1 MAGGT
6 GTQTR
11 LTYGAALDYV
21 SSLRRFGVKLGLDRM
36 HAILDQLGHP
46 ERGKRGALIAGTNG
60 KGSTS
65 AFLDSILR
73 ARGFHTGMTPSP
85 HLSSYTERVQLDA
98 EPISE
103 DAFAAAVADL
113 RELVAPVVG
122 RMGESTEFEFLIA
135 LAIWWLAPRTDRL
148 VIEIGMGGRLDST
161 NALDLGVAVITNVTY
176 DHRRHLGRTVRKI
189 AAEKAGIIKAGNVV
203 VTAATGTALS
213 VIEQAA
219 VEVRAADLWR
229 LGKEIHL
236 EARWRGWD
244 GSELDVS
251 GPGFSYSGLRIG
263 LVGLFQP
270 ANAALAVAAAHALGD
285 ATPEAVRRGLASTS
299 WRGRIE
305 RVGERLVLDCAHN
318 QDGMRQLVRSLRRLL
333 GTAPVT
339 VVFAAMADKEVER
352 VLAEL
357 RKLNPADVVFTLPA
371 GASRALAP
379 ETLAEMWGTPGRH
392 LRPASEALAWAR
404 KLAGPDGWV
413 VVCGSLFLVGE
424 LL

>member
-1 MAGGT
+1 MAGGA

-11 LTYGAALDYV
+11 LTYDAALDYV
-21 SSLRRFGVKLGLDRM
+21 SSLRRFGVKLGLERM
-36 HAILDQLGHP
+36 HAMLDQLGHP

-85 HLSSYTERVQLDA
+85 HLSSYTERVQFDA

-103 DAFAAAVADL
+103 DAFTAAVTEM
-113 RELVAPVVG
+113 RELVAPVVE

-135 LAIWWLAPRTDRL
+135 MAIWWLAPRTDRL

-161 NALDLGVAVITNVTY
+161 NVLDLGVAVITNVTY

-189 AAEKAGIIKAGNVV
+189 AGEKAGIIKAGNVV

-219 VEVRAADLWR
+219 LEARAADLWR

-236 EARWRGWD
+236 RARWRGWD

-285 ATPEAVRRGLASTS
+285 ATPEAVRQGLASTR

-339 VVFAAMADKEVER
+339 VVFAAMADKEVDR

-357 RKLNPADVVFTLPA
+357 RKLKPADVVFTLPA
-371 GASRALAP
+371 SASRALAP

-392 LRPASEALAWAR
+392 LRPASRALAWAR
-404 KLAGPDGWV
+404 ELAGPDGWV